1 MSKVVLYGTGQIAS
15 VLHTYLAY
23 DSPHEVVAF
32 TVEGARIESST
43 LLGLPVVPFEQIV
56 ERYPP
61 DDVSMLIAVGFQRVN
76 RLRAER
82 YRTAKQLG
90 YELITYIHSSAT
102 TWPDLVIGDKCVVM
116 EQTVVQPYAV
126 IGDDVTLGPG
136 SCVGHHST
144 IGDHCLLASHVDV
157 SGNVRVDEYCFL
169 GANSTL
175 RDGITVGPGCVI
187 GANVAILRDT
197 GANEVHVGPRAE
209 ILPVPS
215 DKLPRI

>member
-1 MSKVVLYGTGQIAS
+1 MSKVVLYGTGQVAS
-15 VLHTYLAY
+15 VLYTYLTY

-32 TVEGARIESST
+32 TVEGERIESST
-43 LLGLPVVPFEQIV
+43 LLGLPVVPFDGLV
-56 ERYPP
+56 ERYSP
-61 DDVSMLIAVGFQRVN
+61 DEVSMLIAVGFQRVN

-82 YRTAKQLG
+82 YGMAKELG
-90 YELITYIHSSAT
+90 YELITYIHSSAI
-102 TWPDLVIGDKCVVM
+102 TWPDLVIGDNCVVM
-116 EQTVVQPYAV
+116 EQTVIQPYAV

-136 SCVGHHST
+136 SCVGHHSA

-157 SGNVRVDEYCFL
+157 SGNVRVGDYCFL

-175 RDGITVGPGCVI
+175 RDGIIIGQGTVV

-197 GANEVHVGPRAE
+197 GPNEVHVGPRAR
-209 ILPVPS
+209 ILPIPS